1 MSHTINS
8 SVASYHDRNHVLQSS
23 QKHLHWNNMSQTLKV
38 ELFETLENEN
48 VEIKERLKE
57 NTVLI

>member
-1 MSHTINS
+1 
-8 SVASYHDRNHVLQSS
+8 
-23 QKHLHWNNMSQTLKV
+23 MSQTLKV